1 MATSIKVY
9 HWKEGEL
16 TLPNFFSYDAFF
28 WLTKMHHDIIL
39 IIVTCDLKK
48 GELKMNIR
56 NVMIAGVLALSL
68 SGCNQT
74 AGTLAGGLAG
84 GAAGAYGG
92 SMIGNGLGKTI
103 ATAGGALGG
112 ALIGGFLGN
121 SLTLPYTNSDR
132 IDQNA
137 YGIDQNGRR
146 IDRMGNSQGNG
157 NMYVMPNNAPQARYN
172 CRIQNNYVVCND

>member
-1 MATSIKVY
+1 MK
-9 HWKEGEL
+9 
-16 TLPNFFSYDAFF
+16 
-28 WLTKMHHDIIL
+28 
-39 IIVTCDLKK
+39 
-48 GELKMNIR
+48 IR
-56 NVMIAGVLALSL
+56 KVMIVGLLAFSL
-68 SGCNQT
+68 SGCIQT
-74 AGTLAGGLAG
+74 VGTMAGGLAG